1 MNVQPP
7 GAQLDVEDATTVLAF
22 CAQVFDAVLVQCEYL
37 LDGQVL
43 HAELNVGGNR
53 LTISEWPESP
63 PGPAKSVVALTLT
76 ALDPRTLVERA
87 LAAGATLEST
97 AIGDP
102 PAAVVFRDPSGY
114 RWMVTTASATT
125 AAGPDRRP
133 AELVDELRRP
143 ERREAV
149 VVHDTQRRGHDV
161 LSGEQPLAR
170 TGHDR

>member
-1 MNVQPP
+1 MTTSLEPVPL
-7 GAQLDVEDATTVLAF
+7 ADVADVATVVAF
-22 CAQVFDAVLVQCEYL
+22 CVQVFDAVPVQCECL

-63 PGPAKSVVALTLT
+63 AGSATSVVALRLT
-76 ALDPRTLVERA
+76 SLAPRALAERA

-114 RWMVTTASATT
+114 RWVVSTAPGDDGIGT
-125 AAGPDRRP
+125 R
-133 AELVDELRRP
+133 
-143 ERREAV
+143 
-149 VVHDTQRRGHDV
+149 
-161 LSGEQPLAR
+161 
-170 TGHDR
+170 